1 MFLSENKIYLQRNG
15 IMSPIVQLYWIRVA
29 LGLVAALL
37 SAIVAFYIG
46 ASADGLSVFVD
57 ALTIALIVYLGSYYP
72 LRAMYKDKV
81 EKPSKILSTAIFMY
95 FMVWLPFM
103 VLFYTTI
110 RVYF

>member
-1 MFLSENKIYLQRNG
+1 
-15 IMSPIVQLYWIRVA
+15 MSPIVQLYWIRVA

-46 ASADGLSVFVD
+46 TSAEGISLLVD
-57 ALTIALIVYLGSYYP
+57 TITVALIVYLASYYP
-72 LRAMYKDKV
+72 LRAYFKNKV

-103 VLFYTTI
+103 VLFYTTF

>member
-1 MFLSENKIYLQRNG
+1 
-15 IMSPIVQLYWIRVA
+15 MSPIVQLYWIRVA

-46 ASADGLSVFVD
+46 TSTEGISLLIDTI
-57 ALTIALIVYLGSYYP
+57 TIALIIYLASYYP
-72 LRAMYKDKV
+72 LRAYYKTKV

-103 VLFYTTI
+103 VLFYTTL

>member
-1 MFLSENKIYLQRNG
+1 
-15 IMSPIVQLYWIRVA
+15 MSPTVQLYWIRVA

-46 ASADGLSVFVD
+46 TSADGISLLID
-57 ALTIALIVYLGSYYP
+57 TITIALIVYLASYYP
-72 LRAMYKDKV
+72 LRAMYKNKV

-103 VLFYTTI
+103 VLFYTVL